1 MTLITKKSYMIKNY
15 LISGVPQGSILGPIL
30 FNIFIN
36 DLFLLINRVKLAN
49 SADKNTVYSKSA
61 ATKMLLDILEKDS
74 ETAINWLKEN

>member
-1 MTLITKKSYMIKNY
+1 MTLIRKKSYMIKNY

>member
-1 MTLITKKSYMIKNY
+1 MTLIRKKSYLIKNY

>member
-1 MTLITKKSYMIKNY
+1 MTLIRKKSYMIKNY

-36 DLFLLINRVKLAN
+36 DLFLFINRVKLAN